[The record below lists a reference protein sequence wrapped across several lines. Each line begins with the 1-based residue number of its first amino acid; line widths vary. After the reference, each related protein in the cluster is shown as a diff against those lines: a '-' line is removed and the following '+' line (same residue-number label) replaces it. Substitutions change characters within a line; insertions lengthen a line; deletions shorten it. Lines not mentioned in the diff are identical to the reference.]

1 MNILVVHNYY
11 QIRGGE
17 DECFEAEVSLLREQ
31 GHTVDVHAA
40 NNDQVV
46 KFSPVDIA
54 LGTVWSQS
62 TYETIQQRLAQFP
75 YDLVH
80 VHNFFPLVSPAVYYA
95 AGAHHVPVIQTLH
108 NYRLLC
114 PSATLFRNNTVCEA
128 CLGQV
133 VPWPGVMYGCYRES
147 RATSAIVATMIASHR
162 LLRTWTQK
170 VDTYIALT
178 EFARSK
184 FIQGGLPAEKI
195 VVKPN
200 FVPSGVA
207 MGQGQ
212 GGFALFVGRLSP
224 EKGVNLLLDAWQTL
238 NNTIP
243 LKIVGDGPL
252 AADVS
257 AKIAHLPHVEWLGR
271 KPLDEVHALLQQATV
286 LVFPS
291 IWYEGLPR
299 TIIEALAAG
308 TPVIAGDLGSMS
320 SLIQPGQTGLHF
332 APGDATD
339 LAAKV
344 TWAFAHPRSLAQ
356 MRQLARLEFERKYT
370 ATANYHQLIDIYTAA
385 RTNQSNQ

>member
-1 MNILVVHNYY
+1 MNILMVHNRY

-17 DECFEAEVSLLREQ
+17 DECFEAEVGLLREQ
-31 GHTVDVHAA
+31 GHTVDRHEV
-40 NNDQVV
+40 NNDHVA
-46 KFSPVDIA
+46 KLSPVDVA
-54 LGTVWSQS
+54 LGAVWSQS
-62 TYETIQQRLAQFP
+62 TYGTIRRRLAQFP
-75 YDLVH
+75 YDIVH

-95 AGAHHVPVIQTLH
+95 ARTHHVPVIQTLH

-128 CLGQV
+128 CLDQA
-133 VPWPGVMYGCYRES
+133 VPWPGVMYGCYREN
-147 RATSAIVATMIASHR
+147 RAISAIVAMMITSHR

-200 FVPSGVA
+200 FVAPGLEA
-207 MGQGQ
+207 GQGQ

-224 EKGVNLLLDAWQTL
+224 EKGVGLLLNAWEAL
-238 NNTIP
+238 DNTIP

-252 AADVS
+252 AADVN
-257 AKIAHLPHVEWLGR
+257 AKIEKMPNVEWLGR
-271 KPLDEVHALLQQATV
+271 KLLNEVYALLQQATV

-299 TIIEALAAG
+299 TIIEAFAAG

-320 SLIQPGQTGLHF
+320 SLIQPDRTGLHF
-332 APGDATD
+332 SPGDETD

-344 TWAFAHPRSLAQ
+344 TWAFTHPRSLTQ
-356 MRQLARLEFERKYT
+356 MRQWARLEYEQKYT
-370 ATANYHQLIDIYTAA
+370 ANANYQQLMDIYRAA
-385 RTNQSNQ
+385 CHSKSRG

>member
-31 GHTVDVHAA
+31 GHMVDVHDA
-40 NNDQVV
+40 NNDHVV
-46 KFSPVDIA
+46 KFSPVDVAIGA
-54 LGTVWSQS
+54 VWSQS
-62 TYETIQQRLAQFP
+62 TYETIKQRLTQFS
-75 YDLVH
+75 YDVVH

-95 AGAHHVPVIQTLH
+95 AKAHHVPVIQTLH

-128 CLGQV
+128 CLGQA
-133 VPWPGVMYGCYRES
+133 VPWPGIMYGCYRES
-147 RATSAIVATMIASHR
+147 RASSAIVAMMIASHR

-170 VDTYIALT
+170 IDTYIALT

-200 FVPSGVA
+200 FVPSGVNV
-207 MGQGQ
+207 GQGQ

-224 EKGVNLLLDAWQTL
+224 EKGVNLLLDAWQIL
-238 NNTIP
+238 NDTIS

-252 AADVS
+252 ATEVS
-257 AKIAHLPHVEWLGR
+257 AKVEQLPNVEWLGR
-271 KPLDEVHALLQQATV
+271 KPLNEVHALLQQAAV

-332 APGDATD
+332 APGDAAD

-344 TWAFAHPRSLAQ
+344 RWAFAHPRSLAQ
-356 MRQLARLEFERKYT
+356 MRQLARREYERNYT
-370 ATANYHQLIDIYTAA
+370 ATANYHQLMDIYATAC
-385 RTNQSNQ
+385 TDQSDE